1 MSIIHCNLINITNI
15 IDLININ
22 YQQRTND
29 VNQKLHFKIPDSYHM
44 DDYRTLNRETHFNVS
59 FPP

>member
-1 MSIIHCNLINITNI
+1 MSITHCNLINITNI

-29 VNQKLHFKIPDSYHM
+29 VNQKLHFKILITWM
-44 DDYRTLNRETHFNVS
+44 TIVR
-59 FPP
+59 